1 MVYALP
7 QFGYSQKKRFGLAQ
21 GRSPSEEEE
30 ASPGGGF
37 EEEEVEGKGEGAGP
51 GDGGTYVV
59 ESKL

>member
-21 GRSPSEEEE
+21 GLSPSEEEE
-30 ASPGGGF
+30 DSPGGGF
-37 EEEEVEGKGEGAGP
+37 EEEVEGEGEGAGP
-51 GDGGTYVV
+51 GDGGTYAQ